1 MLELPTTPQPADVTA
16 SLLDYGMV
24 LRPASGAPALRVNR
38 GGSRY
43 SVQVTMPAMKADI
56 ARQFLSRLQS
66 AKREGLRI
74 PYPLLGVSQGS
85 PGSPVVNGTDSAGT
99 TLKLRGL
106 TVGYTV
112 KEGYWLSVTN
122 ASGVSFLHNVRA
134 TVVVAAG
141 GTVNLTVEPPLRS
154 VFLDGAVVR
163 LAAPVVEGI
172 VTSDVSWS
180 LPSDGIVS
188 GLAFT
193 IEEAA

>member
-43 SVQVTMPAMKADI
+43 SVQVTMPAMKADV